1 MSDVTKD
8 LLAGFET
15 YADAEELAEANS
27 AETPATSIPC
37 GFIASYA
44 TAKFSC

>member
-1 MSDVTKD
+1 MSENTKD

-15 YADAEELAEANS
+15 YAAADELVDTS
-27 AETPATSIPC
+27 ADTPATTIPC

>member
-1 MSDVTKD
+1 MSENTKD
-8 LLAGFET
+8 LLSGFET
-15 YADAEELAEANS
+15 YAAADEILDTHAAD
-27 AETPATSIPC
+27 TPATTVPC